1 MPTVGVVGGGITG
14 LTAAWTLAE
23 AGVDVVVLEA
33 RKRLG
38 GVIRTDLVEDVPV
51 EAGPDAFLAGDEV
64 LALCASVGLKDDLIS
79 PAVFGAYIWSRGGLR
94 RLPPGVVLG
103 LPARPLQAARAG
115 LLSPLGAVR
124 AGAEVFLPGPLDGPD
139 VAVGAL
145 IRRRFGR
152 EVLER
157 LVDPLL
163 AGRRA
168 GHPDDMSLRAAEPR
182 VDTLAR
188 SHRSLL
194 VGLGRERRSGRLPAG
209 PPPFL
214 APSGGMERLVD
225 ALAGGLRARLG
236 PGCIRTGSPVAGVSA
251 RGGGMRLELDG
262 GGAVHV
268 DGVVV
273 CVPAPHAARLVR
285 GLSGDAGRE
294 LDGIPFASTAVVTF
308 VYPPGSFELPSNGS
322 GFLVP
327 GSEGRTMAA
336 CTWYSVKWP
345 ASSPADGGIVVRA
358 FVGRAGI
365 DPALRLDDEALA
377 ALLQSELADALRPRT
392 DPRRACVTR
401 WEGSLPQYRVGH
413 EERVARIEDALSGH
427 PRLAL
432 AGAAYRGSGI
442 PDCVS
447 GARAAARRMLRAL
460 AVTDPERSAL

>member
-1 MPTVGVVGGGITG
+1 MSTVGIVGGGITG

-33 RKRLG
+33 RDRLG
-38 GVIRTDLVEDVPV
+38 GVIRTDLIDDVPV

-64 LALCASVGLKDDLIS
+64 LALCASIGLQDDLIP
-79 PAVFGAYIWSRGGLR
+79 PAVFGAYLWSRGRLR
-94 RLPPGVVLG
+94 RLPPSVVSG
-103 LPARPLQAARAG
+103 LPARPLQAMRAG

-124 AGAEVFLPGPLDGPD
+124 AGAEVFVPGPLNGPD

-168 GHPDDMSLRAAEPR
+168 GHPDDMSLRSAEPR
-182 VDTLAR
+182 VNTLAR

-194 VGLGRERRSGRLPAG
+194 LGLRQERRSGNLPAG
-209 PPPFL
+209 PPQFL

-236 PGCIRTGSPVAGVSA
+236 PGCIRTGTPVARVGS
-251 RGGGMRLELDG
+251 RGERMTLELEGGGTL
-262 GGAVHV
+262 HV

-273 CVPAPHAARLVR
+273 CVPAPRAAGLVG
-285 GLSGDAGRE
+285 GLSEDAGRE
-294 LDGIPFASTAVVTF
+294 LEGIRFASTAVVTF
-308 VYPPGSFELPSNGS
+308 VYPPRSFELPSNGS
-322 GFLVP
+322 GFLVSS
-327 GSEGRTMAA
+327 SEGRTMAA

-345 ASSPADGGIVVRA
+345 DSAPPDGGIVLRA
-358 FVGRAGI
+358 FVGRAGT
-365 DPALRLDDEALA
+365 DPALRLGDEALA
-377 ALLQSELADALRPRT
+377 ALLLRELAAALRPGS
-392 DPRRACVTR
+392 DPRRTQVTR
-401 WEGSLPQYRVGH
+401 WEGSLPEYRVGH

-442 PDCVS
+442 PDCVI
-447 GARAAARRMLRAL
+447 GARAAAHRMLEAL
-460 AVTDPERSAL
+460 SVTDPERSAL